1 MKLKIPQK
9 ANTNTTRSS
18 DDGDQLSGKS
28 FVNESLKYGKKHTFF
43 FKFLKHYFKR
53 YMNFIIVLNFKT
65 FYRVIYK
72 YLDILNL
79 T

>member
-1 MKLKIPQK
+1 MKLKTPQK

-43 FKFLKHYFKR
+43 
-53 YMNFIIVLNFKT
+53 
-65 FYRVIYK
+65 
-72 YLDILNL
+72 
-79 T
+79 